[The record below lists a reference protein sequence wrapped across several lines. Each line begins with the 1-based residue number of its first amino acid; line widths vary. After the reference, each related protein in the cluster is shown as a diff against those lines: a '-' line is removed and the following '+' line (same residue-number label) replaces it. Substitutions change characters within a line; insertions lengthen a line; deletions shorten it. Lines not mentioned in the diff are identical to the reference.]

1 MERVRII
8 ADTRETY
15 SGIPSMLKVS
25 AEVEL
30 CQLPVGDYILSER
43 VAVERKRAV
52 DFLDS
57 LVKKRIFDQVV
68 RLKNAYEKPVLIIEN
83 EGLFSRNITD
93 RAIYGAIA
101 SILTDYEISVIRT
114 RDAEETA
121 SLLYAIALREQ
132 HTRRREVS
140 LRGKR
145 PHMGLSEWQQF
156 IVEGLPSISTVLARR
171 LLRHFGSVVRIMNAE
186 SEQLQEVE
194 GIGKKKAEK
203 IREVLDAEWRAETEE

>member
-15 SGIPSMLKVS
+15 SGIPEMLKGR

-30 CQLPVGDYILSER
+30 CQLPVGDYILSEQ
-43 VAVERKRAV
+43 VAVERKRAA

-57 LVKKRIFDQVV
+57 LVKKRIFDQVI

-83 EGLFSRNITD
+83 EGLFERNITD

-101 SILTDYEISVIRT
+101 CILTDYEIPVIRT

-121 SLLYAIALREQ
+121 SLLHAIALREQ

-145 PHMGLSEWQQF
+145 PHMELREWQQF
-156 IVEGLPSISTVLARR
+156 IVEGLPNVSTVLARR
-171 LLRHFGSVVRIMNAE
+171 LLRHFGSVANIMNAGC
-186 SEQLQEVE
+186 EQLQEVE

-203 IREVLDAEWRAETEE
+203 IREVLEEEWMEEVEG